1 MHGYTL
7 QRRKGRPALR
17 ESALSDLVRKVS
29 RLNQT
34 GNDSST
40 LPACLYKLTA
50 ASGVLE
56 KSYRNSDRE
65 KSKVGLPLSIDLGP
79 RMGCMGLADREKVL
93 ITRSCMATNRG
104 KAVTMA

>member
-1 MHGYTL
+1 M
-7 QRRKGRPALR
+7 R

-79 RMGCMGLADREKVL
+79 RMGLADREKVL